1 MLNIS
6 NRIGFALSLA
16 GGISSFLL
24 GLFLPI
30 FISQIFLFGA
40 LFATILQ
47 MIIIIG
53 AVITIEGAIIFW
65 VKPSIS
71 GKIIIV
77 GALIAG
83 LNIISLI
90 GGIKLKSAKIENQ
103 ESLIE
108 MKKRRKAEQKIRNF
122 LMENKGKAFTTNSI
136 SSRCFE
142 LQQLNLE
149 IDEIERILKSFNSL
163 GKIDM
168 EFKDNETFYY
178 IR

>member
-1 MLNIS
+1 MS

-30 FISQIFLFGA
+30 FFSQIFLFGA
-40 LFATILQ
+40 LFVTILQ

-90 GGIKLKSAKIENQ
+90 GGIKLKSAEIENQ
-103 ESLIE
+103 EN
-108 MKKRRKAEQKIRNF
+108 RNKED
-122 LMENKGKAFTTNSI
+122 LDK
-136 SSRCFE
+136 
-142 LQQLNLE
+142 
-149 IDEIERILKSFNSL
+149 
-163 GKIDM
+163 
-168 EFKDNETFYY
+168 
-178 IR
+178 